1 MFRLLCGPRASLAE
15 EHSDGAKGVL
25 AGALAA
31 PAVERDEGDE
41 APSNPPAGGDGSSED
56 PPPYVRIK
64 SYILA
69 PCMLF
74 KQKLIY
80 FEKAYESSKRKIF

>member
-15 EHSDGAKGVL
+15 ENSDGAEGVL

-41 APSNPPAGGDGSSED
+41 APSNPPTGGDGSSED

-64 SYILA
+64 YCSLSPMHIV
-69 PCMLF
+69 
-74 KQKLIY
+74 
-80 FEKAYESSKRKIF
+80 